1 MSREDIEKTIR
12 QYIATECL
20 NLQDPD
26 VLKSDTELLNSKILD
41 SLNLMNLIAFIEK
54 EFSVAVKDSAITED
68 NFSTIACIS
77 GYIAGHTNP

>member
-41 SLNLMNLIAFIEK
+41 SLNLDQRNTFLIRPE
-54 EFSVAVKDSAITED
+54 
-68 NFSTIACIS
+68 
-77 GYIAGHTNP
+77 